1 MEEFKYEVTQ
11 EEINSLP
18 IGAFEGPIHVI
29 KDKEKAVSVLEE
41 LQSCPLLGFD
51 TESRPSFK
59 KGEHYP
65 ISLVQIANETD
76 AYLFLLRRT
85 GIPSAMRKLLS
96 DENVIKIG
104 LGLQQEIGEL
114 RQKGIKCAGFV
125 DLEKV
130 AAHHKFKQRGIRA
143 LSAFF
148 LKIRISKSAQKSNWS
163 REDLTPAQ
171 IKYAGTDAWVSLRIY
186 QEMMTQG
193 FLPIKEQTP
202 PSE

>member
-1 MEEFKYEVTQ
+1 M
-11 EEINSLP
+11 
-18 IGAFEGPIHVI
+18 
-29 KDKEKAVSVLEE
+29 SVLEE